1 MKRFYISL
9 LFTVFTLGAT
19 YAAIPKTYQKEP
31 DKKEISASKLP
42 EEARFDITD
51 NYHGAQITKVYRL
64 YVNNEPIGYL
74 VSAQKGENKW
84 SLKYDNKGNPV
95 NKVNP

>member
-9 LFTVFTLGAT
+9 FLITTIFAGLTASNYSL
-19 YAAIPKTYQKEP
+19 QKEP
-31 DKKEISASKLP
+31 EKKEISASKLP

-64 YVNNEPIGYL
+64 YINNEPIGYL
-74 VSAQKGENKW
+74 VSAQKGDKKW